1 MQGTN
6 VTNNQRKHIQN
17 TAQALTSPSQKNT
30 QKEVVLET
38 LTQKTVKKTPTSVP
52 DTSDENAIEL
62 TIAMS
67 HMMVCGFVTIMRTH
81 AMCACR

>member
-30 QKEVVLET
+30 QREIVLET
-38 LTQKTVKKTPTSVP
+38 LTQKTVKKTPTKQ
-52 DTSDENAIEL
+52 
-62 TIAMS
+62 
-67 HMMVCGFVTIMRTH
+67 
-81 AMCACR
+81 CARHL